1 MLVMFECTVVGQR
14 LRNLR
19 ELRALSTPKQA
30 VQVHRQGKWERLPG
44 DALLPG
50 DLISLGRPAGGA
62 PAPRRRRPRHV
73 AVSIAATSDC
83 QQQWTAMARLAP
95 AAGCGRAEQHCCM
108 PCGAADAL
116 QRARGAGGPAY
127 RCGSTGQR
135 GSARRRQRPW
145 CAGMLSGEAA
155 RSARPV
161 PAHARRRR
169 RPPPAAPGAGRA
181 LGRQPPDAGRG
192 GAAQAAAQ
200 ASAWCRRT
208 RCCWREPASWR
219 RPC

>member
-1 MLVMFECTVVGQR
+1 VGAAAR
-14 LRNLR
+14 R
-19 ELRALSTPKQA
+19 RAA
-30 VQVHRQGKWERLPG
+30 AR
-44 DALLPG
+44 
-50 DLISLGRPAGGA
+50 RPHLARPPRRRCACAA
-62 PAPRRRRPRHV
+62 PAPSTDV
-73 AVSIAATSDC
+73 AVSIAATSNY
-83 QQQWTAMARLAP
+83 QQQWTAVARLAP
-95 AAGCGRAEQHCCM
+95 APGCGRAEQHCCM